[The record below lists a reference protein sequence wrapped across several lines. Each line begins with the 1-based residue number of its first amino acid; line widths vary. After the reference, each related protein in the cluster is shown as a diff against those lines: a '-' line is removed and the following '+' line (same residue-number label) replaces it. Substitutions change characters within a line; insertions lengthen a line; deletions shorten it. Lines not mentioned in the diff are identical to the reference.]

1 MYTRPIVFFLQLAE
15 SEDALKRNGNI
26 FEAALG
32 ELLAIVSMKTDDNPP
47 DLSPLNH
54 VLPGPL
60 PRGLHSARNPGNR
73 LSPSSSGG
81 PSPRTT
87 SPSFNKDQSYPLH
100 VTTAG
105 GSTPATPVSSTQN
118 HLVPVYQHQQS
129 SRLPVGKP
137 LARSISLP
145 QSDFS
150 TINTQH
156 AQKVLIEQMREH
168 QMLKQQFVNQ
178 MKNPQSPKHQQMLT
192 IRLNQV
198 NSSILLVNQQLNMT
212 NRLAMQ
218 QQQKGVGPGEIK
230 GPMGNRDL
238 GTPAS
243 SLPSPDVFIV
253 DNHSSGDVG
262 SLAFSMHDISMGRS
276 DSTGSSVCQTP
287 TRSVS
292 KLQRIISG
300 ENQDSTRLTDPLSDD
315 GNHSVFDDEQ
325 YPCTNT
331 GSTLPTPIG
340 QSVSGFNA
348 VSKSDPFDN
357 IAVTDSTNRSA
368 ATSVFT
374 STHSQSTSSLTN
386 SGKFSRSVNEIPEF
400 KPGVPWNPSPSMNPS
415 PYPNNQRRQSNSRAP
430 EPTQR
435 PDSIPLSTGNNSY
448 SNNDPSN
455 FIRPDVDYYNSDS
468 AHYGPAHSSQSIRR
482 VSPNM
487 GGGQPNQR
495 YSSNSGFSGGYYN
508 RQQSGQGYPPRPSP
522 STPASSQMFPPGQF
536 NPPGAG
542 RNRQRLYSQQSSSG
556 GVGGVGYAEQRNKGY
571 DLGRKWSYDGSNP
584 WGVPEKSG

>member
-1 MYTRPIVFFLQLAE
+1 MLFFLQINE

-26 FEAALG
+26 FEVALG
-32 ELLAIVSMKTDDNPP
+32 ELLTIVSMKTDD
-47 DLSPLNH
+47 DLSPSSH
-54 VLPGPL
+54 VLPGPI
-60 PRGLHSARNPGNR
+60 PRGLHPARNPSNR

-87 SPSFNKDQSYPLH
+87 SPSFNKDQPYPLH

-105 GSTPATPVSSTQN
+105 GSTPATPVSATQN
-118 HLVPVYQHQQS
+118 HLMPMYQQS
-129 SRLPVGKP
+129 SHPPGGK

-150 TINTQH
+150 SINTQH
-156 AQKVLIEQMREH
+156 AQKVLIEQLREH

-178 MKNPQSPKHQQMLT
+178 MKNPQSPKHQQVLT

-198 NSSILLVNQQLNMT
+198 NASILLVNQQLNMT

-218 QQQKGVGPGEIK
+218 QQQKGVGPGEMK
-230 GPMGNRDL
+230 GPVGNIDL
-238 GTPAS
+238 GTPTS
-243 SLPSPDVFIV
+243 SLPSPDVFIS
-253 DNHSSGDVG
+253 DNHSSGGVG
-262 SLAFSMHDISMGRS
+262 NLAFSMHEISMGRS

-300 ENQDSTRLTDPLSDD
+300 ENQDLSKLNDPLSDD

-331 GSTLPTPIG
+331 GTTLPTPIG
-340 QSVSGFNA
+340 QSVSSFNA
-348 VSKSDPFDN
+348 ISKNDPFDN
-357 IAVTDSTNRSA
+357 TTVNDFTNKSV

-374 STHSQSTSSLTN
+374 SSHSQSTSSLTN

-400 KPGVPWNPSPSMNPS
+400 KPGVLWNPSPSSVNPS
-415 PYPNNQRRQSNSRAP
+415 PFPNNQRRQSNSHAP
-430 EPTQR
+430 EPNQR

-455 FIRPDVDYYNSDS
+455 FIRSDMDYYNSDS
-468 AHYGPAHSSQSIRR
+468 AHYGPSHSSQLVRR

-487 GGGQPNQR
+487 GGQSNQR
-495 YSSNSGFSGGYYN
+495 YSSNPNFGGGGYYN

-536 NPPGAG
+536 NPSGAG
-542 RNRQRLYSQQSSSG
+542 RINRQRLYSQQSTG
-556 GVGGVGYAEQRNKGY
+556 GVAGGGGYGDQRNKGY
-571 DLGRKWSYDGSNP
+571 DMGRKWSYDGSNP
-584 WGVPEKSG
+584 WGVPEKTG